1 MAVRVRFRVVTV
13 IARCA
18 VLVLVGMVVIMFAGV
33 GVIARRAVLVSVGM
47 VVIVLAGVAVIARRT
62 VFMCVGTVVLV
73 PVGTIVI
80 VRMRPGMARV
90 KARFIGFPAVSG
102 VGVTHDGG
110 FRGGF
115 VV

>member
-18 VLVLVGMVVIMFAGV
+18 VLVLVGMVVI
-33 GVIARRAVLVSVGM
+33 VLV
-47 VVIVLAGVAVIARRT
+47 GVAVIARRT

-80 VRMRPGMARV
+80 VRIRPGMARV

>member
-18 VLVLVGMVVIMFAGV
+18 VLV
-33 GVIARRAVLVSVGM
+33 
-47 VVIVLAGVAVIARRT
+47 GVAVIARRT

>member
-1 MAVRVRFRVVTV
+1 MGMAVRVRFRVVTV

-18 VLVLVGMVVIMFAGV
+18 VLVLVGMVVM
-33 GVIARRAVLVSVGM
+33 VLV
-47 VVIVLAGVAVIARRT
+47 GVAVIARRT